1 MSIVDGPFIEAK
13 EEIGGY
19 GLIDVPNLDAAIEMA
34 RSWPWGGVV
43 EIRPVI
49 ETMGPGKLAVTRA
62 GTWPAADR
70 DG

>member
-19 GLIDVPNLDAAIEMA
+19 GLIDVPNLDAAIDMA

-43 EIRPVI
+43 EIRPVF
-49 ETMGPGKLAVTRA
+49 EMGQESQG
-62 GTWPAADR
+62 
-70 DG
+70 